1 VIWWLRSTFVS
12 QWPVEAELVLFSERD
27 KKKKVQLARKE
38 KVGKPKQVK
47 LSS

>member
-12 QWPVEAELVLFSERD
+12 QWPVEAELLLFSERD
-27 KKKKVQLARKE
+27 KKKVHLARKE
-38 KVGKPKQVK
+38 KVRKPKQVK